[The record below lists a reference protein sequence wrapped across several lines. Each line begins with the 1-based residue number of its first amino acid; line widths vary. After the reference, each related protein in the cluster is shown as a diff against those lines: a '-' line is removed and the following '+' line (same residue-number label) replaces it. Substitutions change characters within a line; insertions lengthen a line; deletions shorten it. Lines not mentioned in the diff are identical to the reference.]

1 MAQRLTDLFLS
12 SALII
17 VLSPVLALLWIAV
30 ILKDGR
36 PGLIAQNRLGKDCRE
51 FKMLKFRSMR
61 VGAEDEHEER
71 LRAHLAEGGSFIF
84 HDSRDSRRT
93 RFGKILRRSSADEL
107 PQLINVLAGQMS
119 LVGPRPMLRTEAK
132 FLTQEQKLRF
142 SVRPGI
148 TGLAQVNGRGSIG
161 AEAYLNFDL
170 WLVKNFSMAT
180 YWKILLATPGAV
192 IGGKG
197 AG

>member
-12 SALII
+12 SALLI

-30 ILKDGR
+30 TLKDGR
-36 PGLIAQNRLGKDCRE
+36 PGLIQQTRLGKDGRE

-84 HDSRDSRRT
+84 HDSGDSRRT
-93 RFGKILRRSSADEL
+93 GFGKMLRRSSADEL

-119 LVGPRPMLRTEAK
+119 LVGPRPMLRSEAN

-142 SVRPGI
+142 SVRPGLS
-148 TGLAQVNGRGSIG
+148 GLAQVNGRGSLG

-170 WLVKNFSMAT
+170 WLVKNFSMAI
-180 YWKILLATPGAV
+180 YWKILLATPVAV